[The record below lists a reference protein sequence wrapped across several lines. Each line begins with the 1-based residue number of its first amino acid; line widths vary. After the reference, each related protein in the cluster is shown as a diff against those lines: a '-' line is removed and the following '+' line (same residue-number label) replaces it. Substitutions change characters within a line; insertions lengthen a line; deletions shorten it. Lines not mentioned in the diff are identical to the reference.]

1 MNFRIYKFFLLI
13 VNDGF
18 QNQIF
23 AFQTFSSIQPSSPHL
38 FSDSSYQHHTWH
50 YFTLAQ
56 NINTATNCWYF
67 SPRISQPHD
76 AVWGDCFSC
85 HIPRL
90 RCISLHDMGGP
101 QHHHGHISHQHHQSL
116 GHHHHHHHQYV
127 FSIDHRLHRRIGVF
141 SMPSISASLQ
151 WPQLAS
157 AIWLQVYQEQVIMSN
172 DYILHVKQSK
182 GNLINRQAFDKRM
195 SSFKM

>member
-1 MNFRIYKFFLLI
+1 MNFGIYKFFLFT

-18 QNQIF
+18 QNKIC
-23 AFQTFSSIQPSSPHL
+23 AFQTFPSIQLSSPHL
-38 FSDSSYQHHTWH
+38 FSDSSYQHHTLTT
-50 YFTLAQ
+50 TLFYK
-56 NINTATNCWYF
+56 NTATNCWYL
-67 SPRISQPHD
+67 SPRISQPYD
-76 AVWGDCFSC
+76 ALWGDCFSC

-101 QHHHGHISHQHHQSL
+101 QHHHGHISHRHHQSL
-116 GHHHHHHHQYV
+116 GHHHQYV
-127 FSIDHRLHRRIGVF
+127 FNVDQQLHRRIGVF

-182 GNLINRQAFDKRM
+182 VNLINWQAFDKRM
-195 SSFKM
+195 SSFKL

>member
-38 FSDSSYQHHTWH
+38 FSDSSYQHHILTRTV
-50 YFTLAQ
+50 FTQEL
-56 NINTATNCWYF
+56 
-67 SPRISQPHD
+67 QPYD

-116 GHHHHHHHQYV
+116 GHHHHHHRHHHHQHV
-127 FSIDHRLHRRIGVF
+127 FNVDQQLLRRIGVF
-141 SMPSISASLQ
+141 SMPSISASLR

-172 DYILHVKQSK
+172 DYILNVKQSK
-182 GNLINRQAFDKRM
+182 VNLINWQAFDKRM
-195 SSFKM
+195 SSLKL